1 MPTYRDL
8 FEKLGQ
14 LTPDQLDQEIK
25 IIPAGFTDSEANEAL
40 AWWNIP
46 YALKLTKA
54 DYDLYHYNPKSDV
67 DEDGEENFME
77 PGIADL
83 SEEEIKELGIQD
95 DEEYTLVCKKG
106 DIYFKVLEDTAKIS
120 LEAHIGNLDTSILHL

>member
-25 IIPAGFTDSEANEAL
+25 IIPAGFTDNEANETM

-46 YALKLTKA
+46 YALKLVKA
-54 DYDLYHYNPKSDV
+54 DYDLYHYSPKPEEGD
-67 DEDGEENFME
+67 EENFME
-77 PGIADL
+77 AGVADL
-83 SEEEIKELGIQD
+83 SEDEINELGVKD
-95 DEEYTLVCKKG
+95 DDEYTLVCRKG
-106 DIYFKVLEDTAKIS
+106 EMYFKVLEDTTKFSI
-120 LEAHIGNLDTSILHL
+120 EAHLGDLDTSILHL